1 MADIMDDDTSEPQSL
16 NVFRGEERD
25 WTQQYA
31 AIGEFVVEFE
41 WICLHIRHTISMVLQ
56 FQGLNNWKLGEI
68 ILNQPSFSAD
78 PLASTLSSIIGE
90 ILSANV
96 DVIGKMNEF
105 RSGFQKLSRVRNDL
119 LHGFWL
125 IGPDVVEVTDHDTPT
140 EIHGER
146 RTPNKRGA
154 NVKTVLTIAEIKEH
168 INEAKRLKQLSK
180 ALMSAVIIAMY
191 KLESEAGAER
201 LNDERS
207 ES

>member
-1 MADIMDDDTSEPQSL
+1 MNDDSQPQSL

-41 WICLHIRHTISMVLQ
+41 WICWHIRHIISMVLQ
-56 FQGLNNWKLGEI
+56 FHGLKNWKLGEI

-78 PLASTLSSIIGE
+78 PLASCLSSIVGE
-90 ILSANV
+90 LLSNNI
-96 DVIGKMNEF
+96 DVMAKMNEF
-105 RSGFQKLSRVRNDL
+105 RSGFQNLSRVRNDL

-125 IGPDVVEVTDHDTPT
+125 IGPDVVEVTGHEEPT

-154 NVKTVLTIAEIKEH
+154 NIKTIRTIAEIREH
-168 INEAKRLKQLSK
+168 INEAKRLKELSK
-180 ALMSAVIIAMY
+180 ALTSAVIIASY
-191 KLESEAGAER
+191 KLQSESGAD
-201 LNDERS
+201 LPNDERS

>member
-1 MADIMDDDTSEPQSL
+1 MNDDSQPQSL

-41 WICLHIRHTISMVLQ
+41 WICWHIRHLISMVLQ
-56 FQGLNNWKLGEI
+56 FHGLNNWKLSEI

-78 PLASTLSSIIGE
+78 PLASSLSSMIGE

-96 DVIGKMNEF
+96 DVMSKVNEF

-125 IGPDVVEVTDHDTPT
+125 IGPDVVEVTDHEHPT

-146 RTPNKRGA
+146 RTPNKGGA
-154 NVKTVLTIAEIKEH
+154 NIKTVRTIAEIKEH
-168 INEAKRLKQLSK
+168 INEAKRLKELSK
-180 ALMSAVIIAMY
+180 ALMSAVVIAIY
-191 KLESEAGAER
+191 KLQSEAGAH
-201 LNDERS
+201 LSNDERS